1 MRNEKGA
8 APGGAAFF
16 FFVIESHH
24 GLGMRFALIPAMQTP
39 PDILVR
45 TRMFALTIVRLY
57 VSLPRSVE
65 AQVMGKQLLRS
76 STSTG
81 AHLREARFSRSSAEM
96 LSKIEVALQ
105 ELEESRYW
113 LELLVG
119 SEILT
124 QQKTKPL
131 EREIG
136 ELIAILVTSA
146 RKIKFRMSNSR

>member
-1 MRNEKGA
+1 M
-8 APGGAAFF
+8 PFAF
-16 FFVIESHH
+16 
-24 GLGMRFALIPAMQTP
+24 IPAMQTP
-39 PDILVR
+39 PDILIR
-45 TRMFALTIVRLY
+45 TRTFALTIVRLY
-57 VSLPRSVE
+57 ASLPQSVE

-81 AHLREARFSRSSAEM
+81 AHLREARFRRSSAEM

>member
-1 MRNEKGA
+1 MRKGLLRA
-8 APGGAAFF
+8 GWPFS
-16 FFVIESHH
+16 FFVSESHH
-24 GLGMRFALIPAMQTP
+24 GLGMPFAFIPAMQTP
-39 PDILVR
+39 PDILIR
-45 TRMFALTIVRLY
+45 TRTFALTIVRLY
-57 VSLPRSVE
+57 ASLPQSVE